1 MLRQVVS
8 RLHSGYPAIAV
19 YGPRQSGKTTLC
31 RQACPD
37 LAYVNLESPLER
49 AAFADDPKG
58 FLSRFA
64 KGAILDEVQNL
75 PEIFSYLQ
83 VHIDAGRDARWVLTG
98 SQQVA
103 LGNEVSQS
111 LAGRVALLELWPFS
125 MAELEHVLTR
135 PTRFIDAVLKGGYPP
150 LYDDSRTLEPVRW
163 LEDYLATFVNRDVR
177 QLLDVRDRS
186 AFDRFVRLCAARTA
200 QILNVADLARDAG
213 VDHKTAGAWLSV
225 LEACYLVVLVQPH
238 HENFG
243 KRVIKSPKLFFV
255 DSGLACRLMN
265 ISTAEQLRLHPL
277 WGALG
282 ETWFVGEV
290 FKART
295 HRGERPGLWYWR
307 SGDGI
312 EVDLIIEQGND
323 LIPIECK
330 VTESPLVDAAKGIRK
345 LRLLAEAR
353 GRQRVVPGLVLYAGS
368 EARPVKPD
376 RFVPW
381 TEIDAAVAETVSRI
395 VL

>member
-1 MLRQVVS
+1 MLRHVVA

-31 RQACPD
+31 RQSCPA
-37 LAYVNLESPLER
+37 LAYVNLESPIER
-49 AAFADDPKG
+49 AAFADDPAG
-58 FLSRFA
+58 FLSRFP
-64 KGAILDEVQNL
+64 KGAILDEVQNV

-83 VHIDAGRDARWVLTG
+83 VHIDAGSEARWVLTG

-103 LGNEVSQS
+103 LGSEVSQS
-111 LAGRVALLELWPFS
+111 LAGRVALLELMPFS
-125 MAELEHVLTR
+125 MAELEHVSAR
-135 PTRFIDAVLKGGYPP
+135 PTRFVDAVLKGGYPP
-150 LYDDSRTLEPVRW
+150 LFDETRLLEPARW
-163 LEDYLATFVNRDVR
+163 LEDYIGTFVNRDVR
-177 QLLDVRDRS
+177 QLLDVRDRI

-200 QILNVADLARDAG
+200 QILNTADLARDAG
-213 VDHKTAGAWLSV
+213 VDHKTASAWLSV
-225 LEACYLVVLVQPH
+225 LEACYIIVLIQPH

-265 ISTAEQLRLHPL
+265 ISTSEQLRLHHL

-282 ETWFVGEV
+282 ETWLVGEV
-290 FKART
+290 QKARS

-312 EVDLIIEQGND
+312 EVDLIIEQGNG

-330 VTESPLVDAAKGIRK
+330 VSESPLLDAAKGIRK
-345 LRLLAEAR
+345 LRTLAETR
-353 GRQRVVPGLVLYAGS
+353 SRQQVLPGLVLYAGD
-368 EARPVKPD
+368 EARPVSPD

-381 TEIDAAVAETVSRI
+381 SRVDEAVTESIR
-395 VL
+395 